1 MSAYP
6 LKYNP
11 YTEKSHFHSKKP
23 LLYPEMSVEN
33 FFRLRMRWTSDT
45 GPLENSNT

>member
-11 YTEKSHFHSKKP
+11 YTEKSHFHGKYTSP
-23 LLYPEMSVEN
+23 YPEMSIEN
-33 FFRLRMRWTSDT
+33 FFRFRMRYTSNT